1 MTQAYA
7 AGLFEGQ
14 VASLR
19 IWQSANNLHVM
30 DTLDPLILA
39 FINAQQKWLQQ
50 QIAANPQSDYWVHVA
65 LVEEQLR
72 GIVDGYN
79 KAAPTSQKLTP
90 LQIRL
95 LNLGAEI
102 GDIAAGIV
110 PGQEHRSGD
119 DEFSHCSALLKWL
132 PDRSDILIS
141 QVTWSSFESM
151 LRVFKLYDLPMK
163 RVDGSNGMY
172 QFITRHYLISIPHK

>member
-1 MTQAYA
+1 MAQAYA
-7 AGLFEGQ
+7 AGYFEGS

-19 IWQSANNLHVM
+19 IWQSANNLNVKAP
-30 DTLDPLILA
+30 LDPLILA

-50 QIAANPQSDYWVHVA
+50 QIAANPTSDYWIQVA
-65 LVEEQLR
+65 LLEEQLR
-72 GIVDGYN
+72 GIVEGYN
-79 KAAPTSQKLTP
+79 KAVPASQALTA

-102 GDIAAGIV
+102 GDIQAGVV
-110 PGQEHRSGD
+110 PGGEHHEQD

-132 PDRSDILIS
+132 PDRSDIIIS

-151 LRVFKLYDLPMK
+151 LRTFKLYDLPFK
-163 RVDGSNGMY
+163 RTDGSLG
-172 QFITRHYLISIPHK
+172 K